1 MFELQQKKQHL
12 QKSHKQCYFNVYYL
26 TYSLDCFMYS
36 IDLSKNLQY
45 LQVPVAKSRRNTS
58 NGIIEATLLRQK
70 DFKKLLHFVRSYGT

>member
-1 MFELQQKKQHL
+1 
-12 QKSHKQCYFNVYYL
+12 
-26 TYSLDCFMYS
+26 MYS